1 MANPALCVADGVSS
15 LKTDT
20 TTVGKRVFALVNRE
34 VRYAVGG
41 WHFEDNRS
49 INIDL

>member
-1 MANPALCVADGVSS
+1 MANPALCVGDGVSS

-20 TTVGKRVFALVNRE
+20 TTVGKRVFALSVNRE

-41 WHFEDNRS
+41 ILKTGS